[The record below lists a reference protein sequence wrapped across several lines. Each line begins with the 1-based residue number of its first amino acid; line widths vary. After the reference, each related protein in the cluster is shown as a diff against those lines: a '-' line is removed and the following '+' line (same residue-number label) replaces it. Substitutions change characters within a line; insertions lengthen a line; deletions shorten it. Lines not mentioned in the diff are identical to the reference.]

1 MKKTYIKVAALICV
15 LMLAVAALGG
25 TLFTIFQVN
34 RINTEYLGEIHNLTQ
49 IDPMDYADDENKDI
63 NALLIHYNGRK
74 YYSSLKNENIGY
86 YSNNSWLMTGGTTGN
101 FIDTKDFQSFAADFT
116 SQGNKLDVRF
126 IKPNDNKGN
135 VIVYVAKDGEVTS
148 YFFDAPVSEGVR
160 SGSDHIVV
168 TYKGDL
174 SEDVEKNAATDPKK
188 QLLNQEA
195 EEKCKTIFFGE
206 AAKENVKMSQLG
218 ITNSY
223 VAYSSNFSI
232 FGIGIKQHDVFV
244 FHPLKIVL
252 EKYSPVYGI
261 ALFVLAVLVFA
272 TVFLTRRMYVNRLSY
287 EVRTQNLTRSFA
299 HELMTPLAVTKTYVE
314 NWDIID
320 EKDRADVTAK
330 INEEVDH
337 MTKMVNTLL
346 NLSQMNSGDVKLN
359 LEEVELYELTAA
371 CCKQLEKISD
381 ERGIEVDVSK
391 DDENGKYVV
400 SADLDMMRI
409 VISNFV
415 SNAIK
420 YGKEK
425 VSINLASSGNNVVF
439 KINNDGEPISAKD
452 RKKIWDLFYKK
463 DKSGTDRLGS
473 TGVGLAVNKSIL
485 DLHKAKY
492 GVEST
497 KANGTTFHFEMKKA
511 KE

>member
-1 MKKTYIKVAALICV
+1 MKKTYIKVTALICV
-15 LMLAVAALGG
+15 LIVAVAALGG
-25 TLFTIFQVN
+25 TLFTFYQVN
-34 RINTEYLGEIHNLTQ
+34 RINTEYLGEIHNMTQ
-49 IDPMDYADDENKDI
+49 IDPMDYEDENKDI

-86 YSNNSWLMTGGTTGN
+86 YSNNSWIMTGQGTGS
-101 FIDTKDFQSFAADFT
+101 FIESKDFQSYAADFT

-135 VIVYVAKDGEVTS
+135 VIVHVSKDGEFTS
-148 YFFDAPVSEGVR
+148 YIFGAPVSDEVKAGTDR
-160 SGSDHIVV
+160 IIFS
-168 TYKGDL
+168 YKGEL
-174 SEDVEKNAATDPKK
+174 SEDFENNAANDPKK

-195 EEKCKTIFFGE
+195 EEKCRDIFFGD
-206 AAKENVKMSQLG
+206 ASNENVKTSQLG

-223 VAYSSNFSI
+223 VAYSSNFAVL
-232 FGIGIKQHDVFV
+232 GIGIKQHDVFV

-252 EKYSPVYGI
+252 EKYSLVYGI
-261 ALFVLAVLVFA
+261 ALFVLAVLVFT
-272 TVFLTRRMYVNRLSY
+272 TVFITRRMYVNRLGY
-287 EVRTQNLTRSFA
+287 EVRTQSLTRSFA
-299 HELMTPLAVTKTYVE
+299 HELKTPLAVTKTYVE
-314 NWDIID
+314 NWDIVD

-359 LEEVELYELTAA
+359 LEEVELYELAKA
-371 CCKQLEKISD
+371 CCRQVEKISA
-381 ERGIEVDVSK
+381 ERGLTVDISK
-391 DDENGKYVV
+391 DKEDGKYIV

-425 VSINLASSGNNVVF
+425 VSINLATAGNNVVF
-439 KINNDGEPISAKD
+439 KITNDGEPISAKD
-452 RKKIWDLFYKK
+452 QKRIWDLFYKK
-463 DKSGTDRLGS
+463 DKSGSDRFES

-485 DLHKAKY
+485 ELHKAKF

-497 KANGTTFHFEMKKA
+497 KASGTVFRFEMKKA